1 MMDEYENKLLYI
13 QTEINNFSKKY
24 NKKIKLVVV
33 SKSQN
38 VHKITKILNLGY
50 KVFGE
55 NYLDEA
61 INKQRDL
68 TKDYNIEWHFIGNI
82 QSNKIK
88 KIVNHFDWI
97 QTVSSEKHA
106 ILIDKSCKKLSK
118 IINICVQINID
129 NEESKSGIHIKDLG
143 EFIKKISML
152 DNIKIRGLMAI
163 PSKLKALKEDENSYS
178 MLKLTFDSLKSKI
191 EGFDTLSIGMSN
203 DFKMALNNGSNM
215 IRIGSYIF
223 GERKDEK

>member
-1 MMDEYENKLLYI
+1 MMDEYENKLLDI
-13 QTEINNFSKKY
+13 QTEINNFSEKY

-38 VHKITKILNLGY
+38 IYKITKILNLGY

-88 KIVNHFDWI
+88 KIVSHFDWI

-106 ILIDKSCKKLSK
+106 ILIDESCKKLSK

>member
-1 MMDEYENKLLYI
+1 MMDEYENKLLDI
-13 QTEINNFSKKY
+13 QTEINNFSKKF

-68 TKDYNIEWHFIGNI
+68 PKDYNIEWHFIGNI

-88 KIVNHFDWI
+88 KIVSHFDWI

-106 ILIDKSCKKLSK
+106 ILIDESCKKLSK
-118 IINICVQINID
+118 IINICIQINVD
-129 NEESKSGIHIKDLG
+129 NEEDQ
-143 EFIKKISML
+143 
-152 DNIKIRGLMAI
+152 
-163 PSKLKALKEDENSYS
+163 
-178 MLKLTFDSLKSKI
+178 LTLLNM
-191 EGFDTLSIGMSN
+191 GSIYNKMN
-203 DFKMALNNGSNM
+203 DFVNSEQYLSQAINCGNIN
-215 IRIGSYIF
+215 IVR
-223 GERKDEK
+223 E

>member
-1 MMDEYENKLLYI
+1 MMDEYENKLLDI
-13 QTEINNFSKKY
+13 QTEINNFSEKY

-38 VHKITKILNLGY
+38 IYKITKILNLGY

-68 TKDYNIEWHFIGNI
+68 PKGCNVEWHFIGNI

-88 KIVNHFDWI
+88 KIVSHFDWI

-106 ILIDKSCKKLSK
+106 ILINESCKKLSK
-118 IINICVQINID
+118 IINICIQINID
-129 NEESKSGIHIKDLG
+129 NEESKSGIHIKDLD
-143 EFIKKISML
+143 EFIKKI
-152 DNIKIRGLMAI
+152 
-163 PSKLKALKEDENSYS
+163 
-178 MLKLTFDSLKSKI
+178 
-191 EGFDTLSIGMSN
+191 
-203 DFKMALNNGSNM
+203 
-215 IRIGSYIF
+215 
-223 GERKDEK
+223 

>member
-1 MMDEYENKLLYI
+1 MMDEYENKLLDI
-13 QTEINNFSKKY
+13 QKEINSFSEKF
-24 NKKIKLVVV
+24 NEKIKLVVV

-38 VHKITKILNLGY
+38 VYRIIKILNLGY
-50 KVFGE
+50 KIFGE

-68 TKDYNIEWHFIGNI
+68 PKGYNIEWHFIGNI

-88 KIVNHFDWI
+88 KIVSHFDWI

-106 ILIDKSCKKLSK
+106 ILINESCKKLSK
-118 IINICVQINID
+118 IINICIQINID
-129 NEESKSGIHIKDLG
+129 NEESKSGIHIKDLD
-143 EFIKKISML
+143 EFIKKISIL

-163 PSKLKALKEDENSYS
+163 PSKLKALKEDTNSYS

-223 GERKDEK
+223 GERKNEK

>member
-1 MMDEYENKLLYI
+1 MMDEYENKLLDI
-13 QTEINNFSKKY
+13 QKEINNFSEKNK
-24 NKKIKLVVV
+24 KKIKLVVV

-38 VHKITKILNLGY
+38 IYKVTKILNLGY
-50 KVFGE
+50 RVFGE

-68 TKDYNIEWHFIGNI
+68 PKDYNIEWHFIGNI

-88 KIVNHFDWI
+88 KIVSHFDWI

-106 ILIDKSCKKLSK
+106 ILIDESCKKLSK
-118 IINICVQINID
+118 IINICIQINID
-129 NEESKSGIHIKDLG
+129 NEESKSGIHIKDLD
-143 EFIKKISML
+143 EFIKKISIL

-163 PSKLKALKEDENSYS
+163 PSKLKALKEDTNSYS

-223 GERKDEK
+223 GERKNEK

>member
-1 MMDEYENKLLYI
+1 MMDEYENKLLDI

-38 VHKITKILNLGY
+38 VHKITKILDLGY

-68 TKDYNIEWHFIGNI
+68 PKDYNIEWHFIGNI

-106 ILIDKSCKKLSK
+106 ILIDESCKKLSK

-129 NEESKSGIHIKDLG
+129 NEESKSGIHIEDLE

-163 PSKLKALKEDENSYS
+163 PSKLKALKEDANSYS